1 MKNTVVI
8 NKLLNR
14 VGMKVFIK
22 YFESFNNPKLTN
34 NDIVKLFEEDFTMKS
49 KISRTSK
56 ARKLIRENALVDILE
71 VIINA
76 KKIDLETSEKAQ
88 ILFKNYQDQ

>member
-1 MKNTVVI
+1 MENSVVI

-34 NDIVKLFEEDFTMKS
+34 NDIVELFEEDFTTKS

-56 ARKLIRENALVDILE
+56 ARKLIRENSIVDILE

-76 KKIDLETSEKAQ
+76 KKIDVETIEKAKFLLKKFQ
-88 ILFKNYQDQ
+88 N

>member
-1 MKNTVVI
+1 MENSVVI

-34 NDIVKLFEEDFTMKS
+34 NDIVELFEEDFTTKS

-76 KKIDLETSEKAQ
+76 KKIDVETIEKAKFLLKKFQ
-88 ILFKNYQDQ
+88 N

>member
-34 NDIVKLFEEDFTMKS
+34 NDIVNT
-49 KISRTSK
+49 
-56 ARKLIRENALVDILE
+56 
-71 VIINA
+71 
-76 KKIDLETSEKAQ
+76 
-88 ILFKNYQDQ
+88 

>member
-1 MKNTVVI
+1 MENTVVI

-34 NDIVKLFEEDFTMKS
+34 NDIVELFEEDFTMKS

-76 KKIDLETSEKAQ
+76 KKIDVETIEKAKFLLKKFQ
-88 ILFKNYQDQ
+88 N